1 MINTTERHFQHKFY
15 HIGWPCLLCNAKP
28 CECKDGKNAIF
39 VTNWRTDNPL
49 HIFFFI
55 FSPHFCHVEEKN
67 KIQGRLETRPP
78 LPGQNKRIRPAA
90 TALEVR
96 IHMNIHD
103 TWLAYL
109 DFYCVFVCEDQ
120 CLGGSNPT
128 EQGGS
133 LLADG
138 SNQGWLPDTFQ
149 VGGCAFLKHLKE
161 SHIHTHTKKHK
172 YTQISGVIICNAGFW
187 SPSPGLSLWES
198 HQQGTQVIF
207 KHKNTHRLY
216 SNTKTLRSISLSSL
230 TLGGKA
236 WQRGCCEAYSWNSEA
251 CSRHQI
257 EVVFFIAL
265 LQFSAPFYC

>member
-1 MINTTERHFQHKFY
+1 MPYLWQIEEQTT
-15 HIGWPCLLCNAKP
+15 PS
-28 CECKDGKNAIF
+28 
-39 VTNWRTDNPL
+39 
-49 HIFFFI
+49 I
-55 FSPHFCHVEEKN
+55 FSSLFWEKN

-230 TLGGKA
+230 TLGGEA

-265 LQFSAPFYC
+265 LQFSAQFCCSRYPRPILIFSNRGGYTPLMLAGQQGKVEVYNLLLTTYR

>member
-49 HIFFFI
+49 HILFFSTFL
-55 FSPHFCHVEEKN
+55 PCWEKN

-96 IHMNIHD
+96 IHMNIHKNIHD
-103 TWLAYL
+103 DVYNTCTWLAYL
-109 DFYCVFVCEDQ
+109 NFFCVFVCEDQ
-120 CLGGSNPT
+120 WLGGSNPT

-161 SHIHTHTKKHK
+161 SHTHIHT
-172 YTQISGVIICNAGFW
+172 YEETQIHPNI
-187 SPSPGLSLWES
+187 
-198 HQQGTQVIF
+198 
-207 KHKNTHRLY
+207 
-216 SNTKTLRSISLSSL
+216 RSDYL
-230 TLGGKA
+230 
-236 WQRGCCEAYSWNSEA
+236 
-251 CSRHQI
+251 
-257 EVVFFIAL
+257 
-265 LQFSAPFYC
+265 

>member
-1 MINTTERHFQHKFY
+1 MINTTERYFQHKFS

-39 VTNWRTDNPL
+39 LTNWRTDNPL

-55 FSPHFCHVEEKN
+55 FSPHFCHVEKKN

-161 SHIHTHTKKHK
+161 SHTHIHT
-172 YTQISGVIICNAGFW
+172 YEETQIHPNI
-187 SPSPGLSLWES
+187 
-198 HQQGTQVIF
+198 
-207 KHKNTHRLY
+207 
-216 SNTKTLRSISLSSL
+216 RSDYL
-230 TLGGKA
+230 
-236 WQRGCCEAYSWNSEA
+236 
-251 CSRHQI
+251 
-257 EVVFFIAL
+257 
-265 LQFSAPFYC
+265 

>member
-1 MINTTERHFQHKFY
+1 MS
-15 HIGWPCLLCNAKP
+15 
-28 CECKDGKNAIF
+28 
-39 VTNWRTDNPL
+39 PL
-49 HIFFFI
+49 QRKAMWVQRWKKCHIFDKLKNRQPPPYFLLYFFST
-55 FSPHFCHVEEKN
+55 FLPCWEKN

-161 SHIHTHTKKHK
+161 SHTHLHT
-172 YTQISGVIICNAGFW
+172 YEETQIHPNI
-187 SPSPGLSLWES
+187 
-198 HQQGTQVIF
+198 
-207 KHKNTHRLY
+207 
-216 SNTKTLRSISLSSL
+216 RSDYL
-230 TLGGKA
+230 
-236 WQRGCCEAYSWNSEA
+236 
-251 CSRHQI
+251 
-257 EVVFFIAL
+257 
-265 LQFSAPFYC
+265 